1 MVTKKQ
7 PKQSKSRTEL
17 GRQPEKIE
25 KKPRKLNSTKEKL
38 AKEADDKMLGL
49 TKTKSKQWV
58 SSSNKKNRHG
68 KTKKELTK
76 SKSCNDCTGTEEAHV
91 H

>member
-7 PKQSKSRTEL
+7 PKQSKSHTEL
-17 GRQPEKIE
+17 GRHPEKAE
-25 KKPRKLNSTKEKL
+25 KKPQKIKKNTEKPV
-38 AKEADDKMLGL
+38 KQVNDN
-49 TKTKSKQWV
+49 KSKSWV